1 MEDKPV
7 CQLPPLCRGLF
18 GLIALVIIASSF
30 ETSWAQ
36 GQRSELESLR
46 RELEE
51 LRRRDEENRRKIE
64 ELQRKMETLQAAPA
78 PAEKPST
85 PESALEK
92 AIQDLPPPPSTP
104 TAPAAPRVPTGPSL
118 ISRQVGDTT
127 FQLID
132 ISLDVLFAVGFS
144 TETDESLQTLQG
156 GGHDPRK
163 RGFTLQQ
170 AELSLSGAVDPYFNA
185 ESHIVFFI
193 DPLTGETEVELEE
206 AFFTTLSLPYT
217 LQLKGGFYL
226 TEFGLINPTHPHAW
240 EWLDQPIINTRI
252 FGADGM
258 RQAGLRLKGL
268 LPLPWFSE
276 LYAGVQNADGET
288 MASFYGGQI
297 SHSHAEG
304 EEAHEHVNG
313 FEPGIG
319 GRPIVQRDVKAL
331 RDLVYSTRW
340 VNSWDLSPRV
350 TTQVGFSGAFG
361 PNTTG
366 RSGYTQVY
374 GTDLLLRWRPENH
387 FRGWPFV
394 AWQSE
399 FLYRNYKAAA
409 FTSTVNGE
417 NGEGHDHEHANGGGE
432 AFPDKTLE
440 DWGFYTQL
448 VYGFRYGWTGGLR
461 YEYASG
467 MGQSVG
473 GRNRDPFRDNRH
485 RLSPLLSWRPT
496 EFSRIRLQYNYDR
509 AEHLEF
515 DGLGNRERD
524 AHSVWL
530 GFEVLLGAHPAH
542 KLY

>member
-7 CQLPPLCRGLF
+7 CQLPPLCRSLF
-18 GLIALVIIASSF
+18 GLLVFITIASSF

-64 ELQRKMETLQAAPA
+64 ELQRKMETLHAAPA

-92 AIQDLPPPPSTP
+92 AIQDLPPPPAAP
-104 TAPAAPRVPTGPSL
+104 TAPAAPKVPTGPSL

-217 LQLKGGFYL
+217 LQFKGGFYL

-258 RQAGLRLKGL
+258 L
-268 LPLPWFSE
+268 
-276 LYAGVQNADGET
+276 
-288 MASFYGGQI
+288 
-297 SHSHAEG
+297 
-304 EEAHEHVNG
+304 
-313 FEPGIG
+313 
-319 GRPIVQRDVKAL
+319 
-331 RDLVYSTRW
+331 
-340 VNSWDLSPRV
+340 
-350 TTQVGFSGAFG
+350 
-361 PNTTG
+361 
-366 RSGYTQVY
+366 
-374 GTDLLLRWRPENH
+374 
-387 FRGWPFV
+387 
-394 AWQSE
+394 
-399 FLYRNYKAAA
+399 
-409 FTSTVNGE
+409 
-417 NGEGHDHEHANGGGE
+417 
-432 AFPDKTLE
+432 
-440 DWGFYTQL
+440 
-448 VYGFRYGWTGGLR
+448 
-461 YEYASG
+461 
-467 MGQSVG
+467 
-473 GRNRDPFRDNRH
+473 
-485 RLSPLLSWRPT
+485 
-496 EFSRIRLQYNYDR
+496 
-509 AEHLEF
+509 
-515 DGLGNRERD
+515 
-524 AHSVWL
+524 
-530 GFEVLLGAHPAH
+530 
-542 KLY
+542 

>member
-1 MEDKPV
+1 MEDTTV
-7 CQLPPLCRGLF
+7 RHLSILCRSL
-18 GLIALVIIASSF
+18 LVLLASILLSSGF
-30 ETSWAQ
+30 QPAWAQ
-36 GQRSELESLR
+36 GQRSELEILK

-64 ELQRKMETLQAAPA
+64 ELQRKMETLQAVPT
-78 PAEKPST
+78 PAEKPAT
-85 PESALEK
+85 PEEALEK
-92 AIQDLPPPPSTP
+92 AIQELPP
-104 TAPAAPRVPTGPSL
+104 APAAPTTPPAPPRTDML
-118 ISRQVGDTT
+118 SRQIGGAT
-127 FQLID
+127 FRLMD

-170 AELSLSGAVDPYFNA
+170 AELSLGGAVDPYFNA

-206 AFFTTLSLPYT
+206 AFFTTQSLPYT

-240 EWLDQPIINTRI
+240 DWLDQPIINTRL

-288 MASFYGGQI
+288 MASFYGGEI
-297 SHSHAEG
+297 GHRHGAG
-304 EEAHEHVNG
+304 EEEHEHVNG

-340 VNSWDLSPRV
+340 VNAWDISPAL
-350 TTQVGFSGAFG
+350 TTQLGFSGAFG

-366 RSGYTQVY
+366 RSGYTQIY
-374 GTDLLLRWRPENH
+374 GTDFLLRWRPVNH
-387 FRGWPFV
+387 FRGWPFL

-399 FLYRNYKAAA
+399 FMYRNYKVAA
-409 FTSTVNGE
+409 FTGNGE
-417 NGEGHDHEHANGGGE
+417 TGGDPDHEHTNGEGGVLPAE
-432 AFPDKTLE
+432 TLQ

-448 VYGFRYGWTGGLR
+448 LYGFRYGWAGGLR

-467 MGQSVG
+467 IGQTVG

-485 RLSPLLSWRPT
+485 RLSPLVSWRPT

-515 DGLGNRERD
+515 DGLGNRERH

-530 GFEVLLGAHPAH
+530 GFEVLLGSHPAH

>member
-1 MEDKPV
+1 MMMI
-7 CQLPPLCRGLF
+7 LSAG
-18 GLIALVIIASSF
+18 F
-30 ETSWAQ
+30 ETAWAQ
-36 GQRSELESLR
+36 GQRSELESLK
-46 RELEE
+46 RELQE

-64 ELQRKMETLQAAPA
+64 ELQRKMEMLQAAPA
-78 PAEKPST
+78 PAEKPAT
-85 PESALEK
+85 PEAALEK
-92 AIQDLPPPPSTP
+92 AIQELPPAPAAPTTP
-104 TAPAAPRVPTGPSL
+104 TAPVRSDIL
-118 ISRQVGDTT
+118 SRQVGGTT
-127 FQLID
+127 FRLMD
-132 ISLDVLFAVGFS
+132 ISFDILVAAGFS

-193 DPLTGETEVELEE
+193 DPLTGETGVELEE
-206 AFFTTLSLPYT
+206 AFLTTQSLPYT

-226 TEFGLINPTHPHAW
+226 TELGLINPTHPHAW
-240 EWLDQPIINTRI
+240 DWLDQPVINTRI
-252 FGADGM
+252 FGPDGM
-258 RQAGLRLKGL
+258 RQAGFRLKGL

-288 MASFYGGQI
+288 MASFYGGEI
-297 SHSHAEG
+297 AHSHGEDEAEH
-304 EEAHEHVNG
+304 AHVNG
-313 FEPGIG
+313 FETGIG

-331 RDLVYSTRW
+331 RDLAYSTRW
-340 VNSWDLSPRV
+340 VNSWDLSSV
-350 TTQVGFSGAFG
+350 LTTQLGLSGAFG

-366 RSGYTQVY
+366 RSGYTQIY
-374 GTDLLLRWRPENH
+374 GTDLLLRWRPANH

-399 FLYRNYKAAA
+399 FLYRHYKAAA
-409 FTSTVNGE
+409 FTSATNGE
-417 NGEGHDHEHANGGGE
+417 TGDDHDHEHTNGGGE
-432 AFPDKTLE
+432 TLPAE
-440 DWGFYTQL
+440 TLKDWGFYTQL
-448 VYGFRYGWTGGLR
+448 LYGFRYGWAGGLR
-461 YEYASG
+461 YEYATGSG
-467 MGQSVG
+467 DSVG

-485 RLSPLLSWRPT
+485 RLSPLISWRPT

-509 AEHLEF
+509 ADHLEF

-524 AHSVWL
+524 AHSLWM